1 MTLELGLIGAL
12 FIYIWGVFFAF
23 LGVMVL
29 SAIKIVKEVLSDGNI
44 SR

>member
-23 LGVMVL
+23 VGVMAL
-29 SAIKIVKEVLSDGNI
+29 SAYKIVKEVLSDG
-44 SR
+44 SVS